1 MAGSTSH
8 EGRSVDNILWP
19 ARNVAE
25 YAYCPRLFYYM
36 EVEGIHLQSDDTEEG
51 QRIHKRVDSPSATRG
66 RRSKATE
73 ATAADEP
80 ISVRSLTLTDQS
92 LGLTA
97 TLDLAEITGTVAV
110 PIEYRKGRP
119 RYLDSNGCNS
129 DGSEQAESVGS
140 MEPWPTDRIQVGLQ
154 AILLERAGYSVPRG
168 VLYYAAV
175 RRRIDVIIDDA
186 LRKEALAIL
195 DSARHCAA
203 ASRPLPLVNDPKCPR
218 CSLQP
223 ICLPDEINAQRDC
236 QPDSPRKLWPP
247 RDDGI
252 HLVAQRQGTRVGIRG
267 ASLRVT
273 ESDGTTTQEIP
284 LASVESLS
292 LLGSVQIS
300 TQSLHTLADRSIPVA
315 FLSAAGRLVTM
326 LDPLDSVSADTRRN
340 QVRRFDQP
348 AVCLE
353 LARQLIASK
362 IRNQR
367 TLLLRNCD
375 SLPKPITEAMAA
387 QVIAAE
393 QAESIDSLRGHEGQA
408 ASIYFE
414 HFVGMVKSEVAAEF
428 DRHGRQ
434 RRPPPDPINGCLSL
448 AYSMLTHECS
458 AALRTARLEP
468 SIGAYHV
475 SRPGR
480 PALSLD
486 LMEPFR
492 PLIADS
498 LTITAF
504 NRGELKEG
512 HFQRTAAGCL
522 FTEPGRKAFF
532 AVYGRRMSEEIT
544 HPVFGY
550 KLSYRRMLILHA
562 RMIAA
567 WLNGEIPTLSFLVTR

>member
-1 MAGSTSH
+1 MD
-8 EGRSVDNILWP
+8 RSLWP

-36 EVEGIHLQSDDTEEG
+36 EVEGIHLQSDDTEAG
-51 QRIHKRVDSPSATRG
+51 QRIHKRVDAPSSS
-66 RRSKATE
+66 RRRKPVDNGES
-73 ATAADEP
+73 DEP
-80 ISVRSLTLTDQS
+80 ISVRSLTLTDSS

-119 RYLDSNGCNS
+119 HFVDGNGHNDDDEDDPS
-129 DGSEQAESVGS
+129 RS
-140 MEPWPTDRIQVGLQ
+140 MEPWPTDRIQIGFQ
-154 AILLERAGYSVPRG
+154 ALLLERAGYTVTRG

-175 RRRIDVIIDDA
+175 RRRIDVVVDDA
-186 LRKEALAIL
+186 LRKEALETLEEAQRCAIGP
-195 DSARHCAA
+195 
-203 ASRPLPLVNDPKCPR
+203 RPLPLVNDPRCPR

-223 ICLPDEINAQRDC
+223 ICLPDEINAERDC
-236 QPDSPRKLWPP
+236 QTGSPRKLWPP

-252 HLVAQRQGTRVGIRG
+252 HVVAQRQGTRVGVRG
-267 ASLRVT
+267 ATLRVT
-273 ESDGTTTQEIP
+273 ESDGTTAQEIP

-300 TQSLHTLADRSIPVA
+300 TQSLHTLSDRKIPVA
-315 FLSAAGRLVTM
+315 FLSAAGRLVS
-326 LDPLDSVSADTRRN
+326 LVDPLDSVSAETRRN

-348 AVCLE
+348 ASCLA
-353 LARQLIASK
+353 LSRQLIASK

-367 TLLLRNCD
+367 TLLVRNG
-375 SLPKPITEAMAA
+375 SSVPKPVLDALAA
-387 QVIAAE
+387 QALAAE
-393 QAESIDSLRGHEGQA
+393 QAVSIDSLRGHEGQA
-408 ASIYFE
+408 AALYFE
-414 HFVGMVKSEVAAEF
+414 HFASMIKSDVAEEF
-428 DRHGRQ
+428 DQNGRQ

-448 AYSMLTHECS
+448 AYSMLTHECT

-468 SIGAYHV
+468 SIGAFHV

-504 NRGELKEG
+504 NRSELREG

-522 FTEPGRKAFF
+522 LTDAGRKAFF
-532 AVYGRRMSEEIT
+532 SVYGRRMSEEIT

-567 WLNGEIPTLSFLVTR
+567 WINDEIPQLSFLITR

>member
-1 MAGSTSH
+1 M
-8 EGRSVDNILWP
+8 DNILWP

-414 HFVGMVKSEVAAEF
+414 HFACMVKSEVAAEF
-428 DRHGRQ
+428 DRNGRQ

-448 AYSMLTHECS
+448 AYSMLTHECT

-522 FTEPGRKAFF
+522 FTEAGRKAFF

-567 WLNGEIPTLSFLVTR
+567 WINGEIPTLSFLVTR

>member
-1 MAGSTSH
+1 VETT
-8 EGRSVDNILWP
+8 LWP

-36 EVEGIHLQSDDTEEG
+36 EVEGVHLQSDDTEEG
-51 QRIHKRVDSPSATRG
+51 QRIHKRVDAPSS
-66 RRSKATE
+66 RRRKQPDDSE
-73 ATAADEP
+73 SNEP
-80 ISVRSLTLTDQS
+80 VSVRSLTLTDHS

-97 TLDLAEITGTVAV
+97 TLDLAEITGTTAV

-119 RYLDSNGCNS
+119 RLIQPNVH
-129 DGSEQAESVGS
+129 DGDEADCGEPVGG
-140 MEPWPTDRIQVGLQ
+140 MEPWPTDRIQIGLQ
-154 AILLERAGYSVPRG
+154 ALLLERAGYSVTRG

-175 RRRIDVIIDDA
+175 RRRIDVEIDES
-186 LRKEALAIL
+186 LRREALETLAAAK
-195 DSARHCAA
+195 SCAA
-203 ASRPLPLVNDPKCPR
+203 GARPLPLVNDPKCPR

-223 ICLPDEINAQRDC
+223 ICLPDEINAQRDELAC
-236 QPDSPRKLWPP
+236 SPRKLWPP

-252 HLVAQRQGTRVGIRG
+252 HLVAQRQGTRVGVRG

-273 ESDGTTTQEIP
+273 ESDGTTTQELP

-292 LLGSVQIS
+292 LLGSVQVS
-300 TQSLHTLADRSIPVA
+300 TQTLHTLADRGIPVA
-315 FLSAAGRLVTM
+315 FLSGAGRLVSL
-326 LDPLDSVSADTRRN
+326 LDPLDSVSAETRRN
-340 QVRRFDQP
+340 QVRRFDDP
-348 AVCLE
+348 AVCLA

-367 TLLLRNCD
+367 TLLLRNGD
-375 SLPKPITEAMAA
+375 AVPKAATDALADEAA
-387 QVIAAE
+387 AAE
-393 QAESIDSLRGHEGQA
+393 QARSIDSLRGHEGQA
-408 ASIYFE
+408 AVLYFE
-414 HFVGMVKSEVAAEF
+414 HFARMVKSAEAGEF
-428 DRHGRQ
+428 DQNGRQ
-434 RRPPPDPINGCLSL
+434 RRPPPDPINGCLSM
-448 AYSMLTHECS
+448 AYSILTHECT

-480 PALSLD
+480 PALALD

-532 AVYGRRMSEEIT
+532 GVYGRRMSEEIT

-567 WLNGEIPTLSFLVTR
+567 WINGEIPTLSFLVTR